1 MYIPQTTGSAQKMP
15 FLFLWWPYMMK
26 FQNFPYHENY
36 ISYILNWL
44 TFQNVYIYIYIYT
57 KWAKIRISGLL
68 LNENFRTLF
77 ET

>member
-15 FLFLWWPYMMK
+15 FLFLWGPYMKK

-44 TFQNVYIYIYIYT
+44 TFQNDRKTHLSISVTYIYYIYN
-57 KWAKIRISGLL
+57 I
-68 LNENFRTLF
+68 
-77 ET
+77 